1 MTTDDPPEDAGR
13 PHGEPHAGDP
23 SSPHPSA
30 ALNQRAV
37 LSVGLGVVAFVLLVI
52 EPFGSLVLSMPAVT
66 TGTHA
71 RREILAS
78 GGTQRGADLAGAGL
92 AIGGATLLLAVVAV
106 FLDLL

>member
-1 MTTDDPPEDAGR
+1 MTTDDPSEDASQNSGQHEGDDAR
-13 PHGEPHAGDP
+13 PRPAP
-23 SSPHPSA
+23 
-30 ALNQRAV
+30 ALNRRAV

-52 EPFGSLVLSMPAVT
+52 EPFGSLVLSLPAVT
-66 TGTHA
+66 TGTHS